1 MIAIDFVDIN
11 NHYMLEIPSAIQRK
25 RYPTYTIVQIVSQ
38 VANIISSIVNISIAK
53 SSVNVLRHVRWR
65 YLSTTSLKSKSRQV
79 SLYTISNNF
88 STLDCTKLQKRLGVL
103 ETLFT
108 PVEISFP
115 VFDSWAVQM
124 VWRKYINGSFIL
136 ETRHSHKFDRSKS
149 TINRGL
155 SNEVREKA
163 LINSARE

>member
-1 MIAIDFVDIN
+1 MQFNEKDIQHTQKFRLSAKWPILSVRSLIFRLQNQASMSFVMFAGAIYQLHLSNQRAGKFP
-11 NHYMLEIPSAIQRK
+11 YIPYR
-25 RYPTYTIVQIVSQ
+25 
-38 VANIISSIVNISIAK
+38 IIF
-53 SSVNVLRHVRWR
+53 
-65 YLSTTSLKSKSRQV
+65 QP
-79 SLYTISNNF
+79 
-88 STLDCTKLQKRLGVL
+88 LDCTKLQKRLGVL
-103 ETLFT
+103 EMLFT

-124 VWRKYINGSFIL
+124 AWRKYINGSFIL

-155 SNEVREKA
+155 SNEAREKA